1 MIRTTNNV
9 MCSLLFQASLPARYW
24 AESLH
29 AATYLL
35 NILPTKAISAPSP
48 HFTLFGTAPPY
59 THLLVFGCAYYPNIS
74 ATVPCKLAPHSSRC
88 VFLGYSSEHKGYRCL
103 DLSTNH
109 LLVSQHVAF
118 DESSF
123 PFAPLAHLLAAW
135 TPFSHPVL
143 RFA

>member
-48 HFTLFGTAPPY
+48 HFTLFGTAPPLHPP
-59 THLLVFGCAYYPNIS
+59 TCLRVCLLPEHLYHCA
-74 ATVPCKLAPHSSRC
+74 L
-88 VFLGYSSEHKGYRCL
+88 
-103 DLSTNH
+103 
-109 LLVSQHVAF
+109 
-118 DESSF
+118 
-123 PFAPLAHLLAAW
+123 
-135 TPFSHPVL
+135 
-143 RFA
+143 